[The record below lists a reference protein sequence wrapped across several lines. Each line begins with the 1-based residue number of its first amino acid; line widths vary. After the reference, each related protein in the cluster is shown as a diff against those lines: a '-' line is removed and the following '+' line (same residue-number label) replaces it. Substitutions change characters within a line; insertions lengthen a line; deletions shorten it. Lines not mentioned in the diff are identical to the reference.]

1 MLRSLSLL
9 VLGAGLALCLD
20 LESLQRTSHFPV
32 PTTSMHR
39 KRAESPEDLQDMGD
53 KERLYYQL
61 LSSRMARLLPSL
73 LGEADLGPDGEE
85 DLDDGQ
91 DESAGG
97 VPDQEADEVMMYL
110 PKRRVVHPSRSMQDI
125 DSSPVYG
132 VRKRMPVLK
141 RRLRYQDS
149 KDDKRKRSTRR
160 FKDSTLRKKSASL
173 KPSRKKML
181 ESPDKKSVF
190 RAVQQHQ
197 KQHRNATQRTES
209 KGSAQGAKKYNIM
222 KRSSGSDEK
231 VLGELRSIFSEDSK
245 TGQKKTVKK
254 REDSSVALKS
264 GDGVS
269 DSSKAESDEDKFKKW
284 LLDEYYRTMAL
295 SFASMRKKRM
305 AIHQDTLDLRKM
317 KRDEQQA
324 DDQFQAVEEKLR
336 GIEDAMIGEALELV
350 RDGAGDESDLRAINA
365 GVASRLD
372 AAYDLE
378 SVRQSLGHLEATL
391 DTMHRREDD
400 DDAGQPE
407 DVDDGPQGSWA
418 QLVDKEAHSLIP
430 PKKRQEEEVLTEPGC
445 PALQVLSSGCAPL
458 EDLTAFDASLETEV
472 LSACSWHQVCYTCGS
487 FFGLSSDDCD
497 EGLGVAN
504 PQLARLVL
512 DYLLRRQVFFKRST
526 PALCSTSCVS
536 DFLLNH

>member
-1 MLRSLSLL
+1 
-9 VLGAGLALCLD
+9 
-20 LESLQRTSHFPV
+20 
-32 PTTSMHR
+32 
-39 KRAESPEDLQDMGD
+39 
-53 KERLYYQL
+53 
-61 LSSRMARLLPSL
+61 
-73 LGEADLGPDGEE
+73 
-85 DLDDGQ
+85 
-91 DESAGG
+91 
-97 VPDQEADEVMMYL
+97 
-110 PKRRVVHPSRSMQDI
+110 
-125 DSSPVYG
+125 
-132 VRKRMPVLK
+132 MPVLK

-149 KDDKRKRSTRR
+149 KDEKRKRSTRR

-197 KQHRNATQRTES
+197 KQHRNATQKTES
-209 KGSAQGAKKYNIM
+209 KGSAQSAKYNIM

-264 GDGVS
+264 GDGGS

-391 DTMHRREDD
+391 DTMRRREDG

-407 DVDDGPQGSWA
+407 DADDGPQGSWA
-418 QLVDKEAHSLIP
+418 QLVDK
-430 PKKRQEEEVLTEPGC
+430 GC

>member
-110 PKRRVVHPSRSMQDI
+110 PKRRVVHQSRSMQGAEASSKIEVEDRIREI
-125 DSSPVYG
+125 DAKRWARRVLSYIQMRSVDTKWRNQT
-132 VRKRMPVLK
+132 RKMRSLYVGN
-141 RRLRYQDS
+141 S
-149 KDDKRKRSTRR
+149 K
-160 FKDSTLRKKSASL
+160 
-173 KPSRKKML
+173 
-181 ESPDKKSVF
+181 EEDKKI
-190 RAVQQHQ
+190 
-197 KQHRNATQRTES
+197 K
-209 KGSAQGAKKYNIM
+209 
-222 KRSSGSDEK
+222 
-231 VLGELRSIFSEDSK
+231 
-245 TGQKKTVKK
+245 VKK
-254 REDSSVALKS
+254 RVKKTERKIRKAGMQTRSAWVMYTDRLRRTLLRSSSSTILWELLVVRGEDGSKKEQKKKRTYTLINRRG

>member
-1 MLRSLSLL
+1 MSSSISSL
-9 VLGAGLALCLD
+9 
-20 LESLQRTSHFPV
+20 
-32 PTTSMHR
+32 
-39 KRAESPEDLQDMGD
+39 
-53 KERLYYQL
+53 
-61 LSSRMARLLPSL
+61 
-73 LGEADLGPDGEE
+73 
-85 DLDDGQ
+85 
-91 DESAGG
+91 
-97 VPDQEADEVMMYL
+97 
-110 PKRRVVHPSRSMQDI
+110 
-125 DSSPVYG
+125 
-132 VRKRMPVLK
+132 PVL
-141 RRLRYQDS
+141 S
-149 KDDKRKRSTRR
+149 
-160 FKDSTLRKKSASL
+160 
-173 KPSRKKML
+173 
-181 ESPDKKSVF
+181 
-190 RAVQQHQ
+190 
-197 KQHRNATQRTES
+197 
-209 KGSAQGAKKYNIM
+209 
-222 KRSSGSDEK
+222 
-231 VLGELRSIFSEDSK
+231 
-245 TGQKKTVKK
+245 
-254 REDSSVALKS
+254 
-264 GDGVS
+264 
-269 DSSKAESDEDKFKKW
+269 
-284 LLDEYYRTMAL
+284 
-295 SFASMRKKRM
+295 
-305 AIHQDTLDLRKM
+305 
-317 KRDEQQA
+317 
-324 DDQFQAVEEKLR
+324 QAVEEKLR

-418 QLVDKEAHSLIP
+418 QLVDK
-430 PKKRQEEEVLTEPGC
+430 GC

>member
-1 MLRSLSLL
+1 
-9 VLGAGLALCLD
+9 
-20 LESLQRTSHFPV
+20 
-32 PTTSMHR
+32 
-39 KRAESPEDLQDMGD
+39 
-53 KERLYYQL
+53 
-61 LSSRMARLLPSL
+61 
-73 LGEADLGPDGEE
+73 
-85 DLDDGQ
+85 
-91 DESAGG
+91 
-97 VPDQEADEVMMYL
+97 
-110 PKRRVVHPSRSMQDI
+110 
-125 DSSPVYG
+125 
-132 VRKRMPVLK
+132 MPVLK

-149 KDDKRKRSTRR
+149 KDEKRKRSTRR

-197 KQHRNATQRTES
+197 KQHRNATQKTES
-209 KGSAQGAKKYNIM
+209 KGSAQSAKKYNIM

-264 GDGVS
+264 GDGGS

-305 AIHQDTLDLRKM
+305 AVHQDTLDLRKM

-391 DTMHRREDD
+391 DTMRRREDG

-430 PKKRQEEEVLTEPGC
+430 PKKRQEEEVLTEPGQFIA
-445 PALQVLSSGCAPL
+445 PQHDSADTTQFLHSSHDWL
-458 EDLTAFDASLETEV
+458 
-472 LSACSWHQVCYTCGS
+472 
-487 FFGLSSDDCD
+487 
-497 EGLGVAN
+497 
-504 PQLARLVL
+504 PQI
-512 DYLLRRQVFFKRST
+512 T
-526 PALCSTSCVS
+526 TTSTSSAAGLHKQQRDKQDLRGPGIHAAAKMLKYSLFVTQMLPWLVCPIWNAGQFIAPQHDS
-536 DFLLNH
+536 ADTTQFLHSSHDWLPQITTTSTSSAAGLHKQQRDKQDLRGPGIHAAAKMLKYSLFVTQVASSCPSNVGH